1 MTSLPQSDS
10 ILTIADI
17 RAAAACLRGQAVQTP
32 LLESPALN
40 ARLGGRLLVKAE
52 GLQRTGSF
60 KFRGAFNKLKG
71 LAPELRSAGV
81 VAYSSGNHAQ
91 GVAAAAQ
98 MLGIKATI
106 VMPADAPKMKIDNTK
121 GFGATVVPYD
131 RVGED
136 RRAIANAIAAREGA
150 TLVPPFDDAAVM
162 AGQGTVGLEIAEQI
176 GALGA
181 TAAAVLVPCCGGG
194 LTAGIATA
202 TDALMPETAVY
213 AVEPRGFDDT
223 ARSLA
228 AGERVR
234 NTSPES
240 GFCDALLTATPGELT
255 FAINRRLV
263 AGGLVVDD
271 EAVRSAMATAF
282 GFLKIVVEP
291 SGAVALAAVLS
302 GGYEIAGKTVV
313 VVTSGAN
320 VAWDQFCAS
329 VNAAAR

>member
-1 MTSLPQSDS
+1 MTSLPDS
-10 ILTIADI
+10 EPVPTVDDI

-32 LLESPALN
+32 LLESAALN

-60 KFRGAFNKLKG
+60 KFRGAYNKLHG
-71 LAPELRSAGV
+71 LAPAARARGV

-98 MLGIKATI
+98 ILGVKATI
-106 VMPADAPKMKIDNTK
+106 VMPADAPRMKIDNTE
-121 GFGATVVPYD
+121 GFGASVVLYD

-136 RRAIANAIAAREGA
+136 RRAIAEAIAAREGA
-150 TLVPPFDDAAVM
+150 TLVPPFDDAAIM
-162 AGQGTVGLEIAEQI
+162 AGQGTVGLEIADQLD
-176 GALGA
+176 AMGA
-181 TAAAVLVPCCGGG
+181 TADAVLVPCCGGG

-202 TDALMPETAVY
+202 AEALMAGTTVH

-234 NTSPES
+234 NAGPES
-240 GFCDALLTATPGELT
+240 GFCDALLTPTPGELT
-255 FAINRRLV
+255 FAVNRRLV

-271 EAVRSAMATAF
+271 DEVRSAMAAAF
-282 GFLKIVVEP
+282 TYLKIVVEP
-291 SGAVALAAVLS
+291 SGAVALAAALS
-302 GGYEIAGKTVV
+302 GSYEIRDKTVV
-313 VVTSGAN
+313 AVASGGN
-320 VAWDQFCAS
+320 VAGDVFCAALS
-329 VNAAAR
+329 ATGG